1 MSSFDFQFEV
11 LPYASLLV
19 PLVLGCLVVYRK
31 RLSARTIGAVIV
43 SGLLGG
49 IMLVLLLR
57 ATHGLPWFV
66 PCLEC
71 GALGQ
76 WWYSDAV
83 TFLQGCG
90 LGTVAAAS
98 LVWAR
103 RRITRKERTA
113 DV

>member
-1 MSSFDFQFEV
+1 MLRWAIFF
-11 LPYASLLV
+11 A
-19 PLVLGCLVVYRK
+19 
-31 RLSARTIGAVIV
+31 IV
-43 SGLLGG
+43 SIIAGLLGLTGTAHLAAGIARVLLGTIAVLAIVG